1 MERRPDV
8 TDGRAKLIFP
18 TTRGRAALD
27 DAGHR
32 VAEIE
37 QHWSQIVGAA
47 RFAGTCRT
55 LQELLDALG
64 G

>member
-1 MERRPDV
+1 
-8 TDGRAKLIFP
+8 LIFP

-55 LQELLDALG
+55 RQELLDALG